1 MDALLLP
8 SHSFGNGG
16 GSISSVDR
24 IDDRPYSSTMN
35 IWYESLL
42 HAVALS
48 ILSMMILLC
57 DSDYEMG
64 RHLAEVEFSTS
75 ASLSVLGRAAP
86 EAM

>member
-1 MDALLLP
+1 MYALWLS
-8 SHSFGNGG
+8 SHFIRNGG

-42 HAVALS
+42 HVVALS
-48 ILSMMILLC
+48 ILSMNILLC
-57 DSDYEMG
+57 NSDYEMG